1 MVSDDILQGKNLDQN
16 DVLFE
21 ELPTRPVRH
30 QVIKPNARL
39 ELAANK
45 IKKKFDRQ
53 RNRKDKKKKNPNV
66 RTEKW
71 LKKFDFLDTSGPQT
85 IDYNNNADI
94 SDPQKIHHNN
104 DAIITDLGTAD
115 YNSKNI
121 DETNS
126 QKT

>member
-1 MVSDDILQGKNLDQN
+1 M
-16 DVLFE
+16 
-21 ELPTRPVRH
+21 
-30 QVIKPNARL
+30 
-39 ELAANK
+39 AANK
-45 IKKKFDRQ
+45 IKKNLTD
-53 RNRKDKKKKNPNV
+53 KDIGKTKKKKKRKRNV
-66 RTEKW
+66 RTAKW

-94 SDPQKIHHNN
+94 SDPQKTHHNN

-115 YNSKNI
+115 YNSKNV